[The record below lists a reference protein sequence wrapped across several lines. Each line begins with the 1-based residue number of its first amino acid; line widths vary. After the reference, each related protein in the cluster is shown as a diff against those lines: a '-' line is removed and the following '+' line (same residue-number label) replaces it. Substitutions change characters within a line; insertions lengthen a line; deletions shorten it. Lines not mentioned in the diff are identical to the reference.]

1 MNIQNDGLGLDNVPE
16 DLICKRI
23 TFKQLTILC
32 NIWFQISKYENIN
45 SEEDAV
51 KSVKDTT
58 AGRGVDHD

>member
-1 MNIQNDGLGLDNVPE
+1 MMGWVWI
-16 DLICKRI
+16 ICKRI

-32 NIWFQISKYENIN
+32 NIGFQISKYENIN

>member
-1 MNIQNDGLGLDNVPE
+1 MNIQNDGLGLD
-16 DLICKRI
+16 ICKRI